1 MHLHHFHLL
10 HNMKVKYVHTPFFHF
25 HTHLILYKYNIHHYS
40 ILVYI
45 FLEIGL
51 FIAHWAICNFFWGGQ
66 IRSRFILLKQLYQ
79 KSTFKFK
86 PKIVF
91 FYRICLSQRGFEYG
105 QSYLAKWYH
114 PMAPQNDLEF
124 MIWSK

>member
-45 FLEIGL
+45 FLEIRL
-51 FIAHWAICNFFWGGQ
+51 FIAHWAICNFFWGAKSDHDFFAKTVVPKKYLQ
-66 IRSRFILLKQLYQ
+66 I
-79 KSTFKFK
+79 
-86 PKIVF
+86 
-91 FYRICLSQRGFEYG
+91 
-105 QSYLAKWYH
+105 
-114 PMAPQNDLEF
+114 
-124 MIWSK
+124 